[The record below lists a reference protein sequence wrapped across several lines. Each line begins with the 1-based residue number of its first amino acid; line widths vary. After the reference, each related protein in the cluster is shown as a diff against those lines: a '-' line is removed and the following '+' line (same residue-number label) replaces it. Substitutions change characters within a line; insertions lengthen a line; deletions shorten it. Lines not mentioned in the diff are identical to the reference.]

1 MAESNNVASDGITD
15 EDKNGGAEM
24 RNNGQRNTRFTIST
38 PTSPEKN
45 GGDVKQDVKQEGAG
59 DGAGD
64 RHGDSDGNRLQEMQL
79 ALEEGT
85 RNEEGQEGQGDLM
98 FKKKDVRRS
107 RTQSFQSV
115 LSSASLK
122 SLKQLYTN
130 NQQQGPQGQTLQRT
144 NSFISTHSNPNT
156 VKNFQSFIQ
165 APVLSSISNL
175 RGNVDDVEIG
185 QRLPF
190 SSQSGNDQGDPNG
203 TDSENKRNGSSSTT
217 SLNDDDN
224 NDDDEAAD
232 QDTMVQQQKLTLNAL
247 RKLTLSPMPIINSDE
262 SMPQRKLI
270 SRKSSS
276 KLTDKSSRN
285 SEPYQPAEVDLSS
298 FASLTRQPKLNP
310 NEVPG
315 PSLSVSIS
323 ERSPATSKLVN
334 NPNKASENVPTNKSG
349 TPKRP
354 PALPSLMEQSDSS
367 IATKSNTGDT
377 AGQILATQR
386 YHNEVHQ
393 NHLQNVRE
401 HLKDLPGVN
410 NGSQTTGPSS
420 LSDAR
425 RKSGQQVPMHQPVA
439 RPQNQSYH
447 PNKPKVNKQLQQINS
462 LRSPM
467 YIPAVLRMTQDMSRS
482 QSATSSPQNDFFSSK
497 VKDSHD
503 SHPGGSSDMTS
514 SAQNPLHHNVLQEN
528 LMSTLSRGSTNSLE
542 SFKSTE
548 SSSPPVMS
556 PTGPYT
562 ISKRK
567 YETIL
572 KQAPTRKHWVRDE
585 SVNKCGI
592 PTCSKVFNF
601 FERRHH
607 CRKCGG
613 IYCKEH
619 TSHYLYINH
628 LAQFTTGG
636 RGTLSKVCDNCIEEY
651 NEFMRHEFGVS
662 INPTHNKKIS
672 TSQSSHILKKQQP
685 DERVGNVPKES
696 IIKSINSLKLGDS
709 TTNRND
715 QPVGSVP
722 ANWSWSSF

>member
-1 MAESNNVASDGITD
+1 MVESNNVASDGNTD
-15 EDKNGGAEM
+15 EDKGGGAEM
-24 RNNGQRNTRFTIST
+24 RNSGQRNTRFTIST

-45 GGDVKQDVKQEGAG
+45 GGDVRQDVKREGSGVVAG
-59 DGAGD
+59 DEDGGE
-64 RHGDSDGNRLQEMQL
+64 DGNGLQETQL
-79 ALEEGT
+79 TLDEGT
-85 RNEEGQEGQGDLM
+85 QNDDSQGEQGDLM

-130 NQQQGPQGQTLQRT
+130 NQQQGPQGQPLQRT

-190 SSQSGNDQGDPNG
+190 SSQPGNYQGDRDG
-203 TDSENKRNGSSSTT
+203 TDCGSKGNGSSSTT
-217 SLNDDDN
+217 SLNDDD
-224 NDDDEAAD
+224 EAAD
-232 QDTMVQQQKLTLNAL
+232 QDTMMQQQKLTLNAL
-247 RKLTLSPMPIINSDE
+247 RKLTLSPMPIINGDE

-285 SEPYQPAEVDLSS
+285 PEPYQPAEVDLSS

-310 NEVPG
+310 NEVPNEVPG
-315 PSLSVSIS
+315 PSSSVTNSD
-323 ERSPATSKLVN
+323 RSPTTSNPAN
-334 NPNKASENVPTNKSG
+334 NSSRASESAPTNKSG

-367 IATKSNTGDT
+367 IATSSNTDDA

-393 NHLQNVRE
+393 NHLQNVRA
-401 HLKDLPGVN
+401 HIKDLPGVN
-410 NGSQTTGPSS
+410 SGTQRTGPSS

-425 RKSGQQVPMHQPVA
+425 RKSGQQVPIHQPVP
-439 RPQNQSYH
+439 RPQHHPYQ
-447 PNKPKVNKQLQQINS
+447 PNKPKINKQLKQINS

-467 YIPAVLRMTQDMSRS
+467 YIPAVLRMTQDISRS
-482 QSATSSPQNDFFSSK
+482 QSATSSPQNDFFPSNVNDSS
-497 VKDSHD
+497 D
-503 SHPGGSSDMTS
+503 SHPGGSSETTPS
-514 SAQNPLHHNVLQEN
+514 VQNHLLHNVLQEN
-528 LMSTLSRGSTNSLE
+528 LTSTLSRGSTNSVE

-562 ISKRK
+562 VSKRK

-572 KQAPTRKHWVRDE
+572 RQAPTRKHWIRDE

-651 NEFMRHEFGVS
+651 NEFMKHEFGVT
-662 INPTHNKKIS
+662 INPTYNKKIS
-672 TSQSSHILKKQQP
+672 TPQSSHILKKQQSA
-685 DERVGNVPKES
+685 DKLGKMPKES
-696 IIKSINSLKLGDS
+696 LIKSVNNLKLGDS

>member
-1 MAESNNVASDGITD
+1 MAESNNVASNGTTD

-24 RNNGQRNTRFTIST
+24 RSSGQGNTRFTIST

-45 GGDVKQDVKQEGAG
+45 GGDERQDVKHEGSGVGGGGG
-59 DGAGD
+59 DGD
-64 RHGDSDGNRLQEMQL
+64 EDGNRLQETQL
-79 ALEEGT
+79 TLDEGT
-85 RNEEGQEGQGDLM
+85 QNDESQGGQGDLM
-98 FKKKDVRRS
+98 FKKKDVRQP

-122 SLKQLYTN
+122 SLKQLYAS
-130 NQQQGPQGQTLQRT
+130 NQQQGAQGQPQQRT
-144 NSFISTHSNPNT
+144 NSFISTHSNLNT

-190 SSQSGNDQGDPNG
+190 SSQRGNDQGDLNG
-203 TDSENKRNGSSSTT
+203 TDCGNKGNGSSSTT
-217 SLNDDDN
+217 SLNDDD
-224 NDDDEAAD
+224 EAAD
-232 QDTMVQQQKLTLNAL
+232 QDTMMQQQKLTLNAL
-247 RKLTLSPMPIINSDE
+247 RKLTLSPMPIINGDE

-285 SEPYQPAEVDLSS
+285 LEPYQPAEVDLSS
-298 FASLTRQPKLNP
+298 FASLTRQPKLNL
-310 NEVPG
+310 NEVTG
-315 PSLSVSIS
+315 PASSLTNN
-323 ERSPATSKLVN
+323 ERSPTTSKPAN
-334 NPNKASENVPTNKSG
+334 NSNRASENAPTNKSG

-354 PALPSLMEQSDSS
+354 PTLPSLMEQSDSS
-367 IATKSNTGDT
+367 IATSSNTED
-377 AGQILATQR
+377 ADGQILATQR

-393 NHLQNVRE
+393 NHLQNVRA
-401 HLKDLPGVN
+401 HIKDLPGVN
-410 NGSQTTGPSS
+410 SGSQIIGPSS

-425 RKSGQQVPMHQPVA
+425 RKSGQQVPMHQPVP
-439 RPQNQSYH
+439 RPQHPYQ
-447 PNKPKVNKQLQQINS
+447 PNKPKMNKQLQQINS

-467 YIPAVLRMTQDMSRS
+467 YIPAVLRMTQDISRS
-482 QSATSSPQNDFFSSK
+482 QSATSSPQNDFFPSNVNDSS
-497 VKDSHD
+497 D
-503 SHPGGSSDMTS
+503 SHPGSSETTPS
-514 SAQNPLHHNVLQEN
+514 VQNPLLHNVLQEN
-528 LMSTLSRGSTNSLE
+528 LTSTLSRGSTNSVE

-562 ISKRK
+562 VSKRK

-572 KQAPTRKHWVRDE
+572 RQAPTRKHWIRDE

-662 INPTHNKKIS
+662 INPTYNRK
-672 TSQSSHILKKQQP
+672 TSAPQPSHTLKKQQSAEKP
-685 DERVGNVPKES
+685 GKMPKES
-696 IIKSINSLKLGDS
+696 LIKSINNLKLGES

>member
-1 MAESNNVASDGITD
+1 MTESNNIASDGTTD
-15 EDKNGGAEM
+15 DDKGGSGEM
-24 RNNGQRNTRFTIST
+24 INEGKRNTKFTIST
-38 PTSPEKN
+38 PSSPAKN
-45 GGDVKQDVKQEGAG
+45 GRDDTQEVKGEDSGVGAG
-59 DGAGD
+59 NGD
-64 RHGDSDGNRLQEMQL
+64 EEENRTQDTQL
-79 ALEEGT
+79 ALDEAAQNDD
-85 RNEEGQEGQGDLM
+85 RQLGQGDLM

-130 NQQQGPQGQTLQRT
+130 NQQQGPPGQPLQRT
-144 NSFISTHSNPNT
+144 NSYISANSNPNT

-175 RGNVDDVEIG
+175 KSNGDDVEIG

-190 SSQSGNDQGDPNG
+190 SNHPGNALVDVNG
-203 TDSENKRNGSSSTT
+203 VDAGNKRNGSSSSTT
-217 SLNDDDN
+217 SLNDDD
-224 NDDDEAAD
+224 DAAD
-232 QDTMVQQQKLTLNAL
+232 QDVMMQQQKLTLNAL
-247 RKLTLSPMPIINSDE
+247 RKLTLSPMPIINAEDSL
-262 SMPQRKLI
+262 PQRKLI

-276 KLTDKSSRN
+276 KLTDRSTRN
-285 SEPYQPAEVDLSS
+285 AEPYQPAEVDLSS
-298 FASLTRQPKLNP
+298 FASLTRQPKLNL

-315 PSLSVSIS
+315 SSSANSDKSPTTTKQSNIS
-323 ERSPATSKLVN
+323 NGTADN
-334 NPNKASENVPTNKSG
+334 APTNKSG

-367 IATKSNTGDT
+367 IATSSNADD
-377 AGQILATQR
+377 AVDKVLATQR

-393 NHLQNVRE
+393 NHLQNVRA
-401 HLKDLPGVN
+401 HIKDLPGVN
-410 NGSQTTGPSS
+410 SGSQTTGPSS

-425 RKSGQQVPMHQPVA
+425 RKSGLQVPLHQPVA
-439 RPQNQSYH
+439 RPQHQSYQT
-447 PNKPKVNKQLQQINS
+447 NKPKLNKQLQQINS

-467 YIPAVLRMTQDMSRS
+467 YIPAVLRMTQDISRS
-482 QSATSSPQNDFFSSK
+482 QSATSSPQNDFFPSNINDSS
-497 VKDSHD
+497 D
-503 SHPGGSSDMTS
+503 SHPTGSPETTPSV
-514 SAQNPLHHNVLQEN
+514 QNPLLPHAIQDN
-528 LMSTLSRGSTNSLE
+528 LTSTSSRGSTNSVD

-548 SSSPPVMS
+548 STSPPVMS

-572 KQAPTRKHWVRDE
+572 RQAPTRRHWVKDE
-585 SVNKCGI
+585 LVNKCGI

-636 RGTLSKVCDNCIEEY
+636 RGTLSKVCDSCIEEY

-662 INPTHNKKIS
+662 INPSYNKKIS
-672 TSQSSHILKKQQP
+672 TSQPSHILNKQQP
-685 DERVGNVPKES
+685 SEKIGKLTKES
-696 IIKSINSLKLGDS
+696 LMKSINNQKLGDS

>member
-1 MAESNNVASDGITD
+1 MTESNNVASDGTTD
-15 EDKNGGAEM
+15 EDKGGSGEM
-24 RNNGQRNTRFTIST
+24 RNDGKRNTKFTIST
-38 PTSPEKN
+38 PSSPAK
-45 GGDVKQDVKQEGAG
+45 DVVD
-59 DGAGD
+59 
-64 RHGDSDGNRLQEMQL
+64 
-79 ALEEGT
+79 
-85 RNEEGQEGQGDLM
+85 EGQEVKREGSGGGDGDEVGNRAQESQLDEASQNYDKQTGQGDLM

-130 NQQQGPQGQTLQRT
+130 NQQQGPPGQPLQRT
-144 NSFISTHSNPNT
+144 NSYISAHSNPNT

-175 RGNVDDVEIG
+175 KSNGDDVEIG

-190 SSQSGNDQGDPNG
+190 SNQSGNGLGDVNG
-203 TDSENKRNGSSSTT
+203 TDTGNKGSSSSTT
-217 SLNDDDN
+217 SLNDD
-224 NDDDEAAD
+224 EAAD
-232 QDTMVQQQKLTLNAL
+232 QDIMMQQQKLTLNAL
-247 RKLTLSPMPIINSDE
+247 RKLTLSPMPIINTEDSL
-262 SMPQRKLI
+262 PQRKLI

-276 KLTDKSSRN
+276 KLTDKSTRN

-298 FASLTRQPKLNP
+298 FASLTRQPKLSL
-310 NEVPG
+310 NEIAG
-315 PSLSVSIS
+315 PSSSS
-323 ERSPATSKLVN
+323 GDRSPTTPNTTS
-334 NPNKASENVPTNKSG
+334 NPPGTSDSVPMNKSG
-349 TPKRP
+349 TPKRA

-367 IATKSNTGDT
+367 IATSSNTDD
-377 AGQILATQR
+377 AADKILATQK
-386 YHNEVHQ
+386 YHKEVHQ
-393 NHLQNVRE
+393 NHLRDVKA
-401 HLKDLPGVN
+401 HIKDLPGVN
-410 NGSQTTGPSS
+410 SGSQTTGPSS

-425 RKSGQQVPMHQPVA
+425 RKSGQQVPLHQPVP
-439 RPQNQSYH
+439 RPQHQPYQT
-447 PNKPKVNKQLQQINS
+447 NKPKLNKQLQQINS

-467 YIPAVLRMTQDMSRS
+467 YIPAVLRMTQDISRC
-482 QSATSSPQNDFFSSK
+482 QSATSSPQNDIFPPNLNDSS
-497 VKDSHD
+497 D
-503 SHPGGSSDMTS
+503 SHPGGSPETTH
-514 SAQNPLHHNVLQEN
+514 SAQNPLVQHALQDN
-528 LMSTLSRGSTNSLE
+528 LTSTSSRGSTNSVD

-548 SSSPPVMS
+548 SSSPPAMS

-572 KQAPTRKHWVRDE
+572 RQAPTRRHWVKDE
-585 SVNKCGI
+585 LVNKCGI

-662 INPTHNKKIS
+662 INPSYNKKIS
-672 TSQSSHILKKQQP
+672 KSQPSQILNKQSSGGKLDKL
-685 DERVGNVPKES
+685 PKES
-696 IIKSINSLKLGDS
+696 LMKSINNQKLGDS